1 MSDIPMRVA
10 KPDLLVEAQINAA
23 GVGLINTFVADLF
36 AFIDKG
42 MSKTDGQDWLVK
54 LQAQDIKS
62 GEVNYR
68 DPSVLLKEIAK
79 KGQSPLRK
87 PISSLVPAAHWK
99 DFYNRLDEILGER
112 HLWVH
117 NSVKA
122 DAEQLKSLVV
132 LINKVSW
139 TLELPV
145 VRECSELLEWMN
157 PEETEVP
164 IDTPEPETS
173 PSELVAQ
180 LGVFTKDD
188 EAAVGSPILGPF
200 ASYSYTLHM
209 NGSIRYR
216 STDELLEDLIDEAGT
231 LGALLIA
238 RKPSGGRLRITSDGV
253 IAAYFG
259 DSWGFLAQ
267 VEPQNWFPGHLS

>member
-1 MSDIPMRVA
+1 MSTNSLRVA
-10 KPDLLVEAQINAA
+10 KPDLEIETQVNVA
-23 GVGLINTFVADLF
+23 GLGLIHSFVSDLF
-36 AFIDKG
+36 TFIDKG
-42 MSKTDGQDWLVK
+42 LAKSEGQDWLVK
-54 LQAQDIKS
+54 LQAQDISS

-68 DPSVLLKEIAK
+68 DASVLLKELAR

-87 PISSLVPAAHWK
+87 PISVLVPASHWK

-117 NSVKA
+117 NKVKA
-122 DAEQLKSLVV
+122 DAEQLKSLVI

-145 VRECSELLEWMN
+145 VRECSELLEWIN
-157 PEETEVP
+157 PENQEVP
-164 IDTPEPETS
+164 LEAIEPETT
-173 PSELVAQ
+173 PSQLVAQ
-180 LGVFTKDD
+180 LGEFTKDD
-188 EAAVGSPILGPF
+188 ELAVGSPIAGPF

-209 NGSIRYR
+209 NGSIRNR
-216 STDELLEDLIDEAGT
+216 STDELLEDLIPEAGI

-238 RKPSGGRLRITSDGV
+238 RKPSGGRLRISANGT
-253 IAAYFG
+253 IAAYFA

-267 VEPQNWFPGHLS
+267 VTPETWFPGHLS

>member
-1 MSDIPMRVA
+1 MSITPNRVA
-10 KPDLLVEAQINAA
+10 KPDLLVEAQVNSA
-23 GVGLINTFVADLF
+23 GLGLINTFASDLF
-36 AFIDKG
+36 DFIDKS
-42 MSKTDGQDWLVK
+42 MSKTDGSDWLVK
-54 LQAQDIKS
+54 LQSQDISS
-62 GEVNYR
+62 GDVNFR
-68 DPSVLLKEIAK
+68 DPSVLLKELSR

-87 PISSLVPAAHWK
+87 PISSLVPASHWK

-122 DAEQLKSLVV
+122 DSEQLKSLVV
-132 LINKVSW
+132 LINKVAW

-145 VRECSELLEWMN
+145 VRECSDLLDWMN
-157 PEETEVP
+157 PEDTVFP
-164 IDTPEPETS
+164 IETPEPDS
-173 PSELVAQ
+173 PPSEIVAQ
-180 LGVFTKDD
+180 LGEFTKED
-188 EAAVGSPILGPF
+188 EVTVGSPILGPF

-209 NGSIRYR
+209 NGSIRFR
-216 STDELLEDLIDEAGT
+216 SSDELLEDLVDEAGT

-238 RKPSGGRLRITSDGV
+238 RKPSGGRLRITPDGA

-267 VEPQNWFPGHLS
+267 VTPEKWFPGHLS

>member
-1 MSDIPMRVA
+1 MSEIPMRVA
-10 KPDLLVEAQINAA
+10 KPDLLVEAQMNAA

-42 MSKTDGQDWLVK
+42 MSKSDGQDWLVK

-122 DAEQLKSLVV
+122 
-132 LINKVSW
+132 
-139 TLELPV
+139 
-145 VRECSELLEWMN
+145 
-157 PEETEVP
+157 
-164 IDTPEPETS
+164 
-173 PSELVAQ
+173 
-180 LGVFTKDD
+180 
-188 EAAVGSPILGPF
+188 
-200 ASYSYTLHM
+200 
-209 NGSIRYR
+209 
-216 STDELLEDLIDEAGT
+216 
-231 LGALLIA
+231 
-238 RKPSGGRLRITSDGV
+238 
-253 IAAYFG
+253 
-259 DSWGFLAQ
+259 
-267 VEPQNWFPGHLS
+267 

>member
-1 MSDIPMRVA
+1 MSEIPMRVA
-10 KPDLLVEAQINAA
+10 KPDLLIEAQIHAA
-23 GVGLINTFVADLF
+23 GLGLINTFVADLF

-42 MSKTDGQDWLVK
+42 MAKSDGQDWLVK

-62 GEVNYR
+62 GDVNYR

-117 NSVKA
+117 NSIKA
-122 DAEQLKSLVV
+122 DADQLKSLAILV
-132 LINKVSW
+132 NKIAW

-145 VRECSELLEWMN
+145 VNECQTLLEHITPDE
-157 PEETEVP
+157 PEEFADE
-164 IDTPEPETS
+164 IEPVAAASEIAAELGRFTS
-173 PSELVAQ
+173 
-180 LGVFTKDD
+180 DD
-188 EAAVGSPILGPF
+188 EVAVGSPITGSF
-200 ASYSYTLHM
+200 ISHSYTLHM
-209 NGSIRYR
+209 NGSVRDR
-216 STDELLEDLIDEAGT
+216 GTDELLGELIPDGDT

-238 RKPSGGRLRITSDGV
+238 RKPSGGRLRITESGE

-259 DSWGFLAQ
+259 DSWGFLAK
-267 VEPQNWFPGHLS
+267 VEPKTWFPGHLS